1 MQKYP
6 STKYCKIVALQQV
19 LHAMKIIL
27 SLFCFVEPA
36 VLRNLAH
43 QARSVILIQYFNG
56 HLEDP
61 TGVTEV
67 VG

>member
-19 LHAMKIIL
+19 LHTMKITL

-36 VLRNLAH
+36 VLEEHLVHKNLAK
-43 QARSVILIQYFNG
+43 RPSSPG
-56 HLEDP
+56 
-61 TGVTEV
+61 
-67 VG
+67 